1 MARNITKAMH
11 CTLILLSEGEE
22 ELTHLRVGLGEAGH
36 FPDRIVRLGRES
48 LLAQE
53 LSMGMERGNT
63 VLCDPA
69 GQARSLV
76 ARLPLRLLGEISD
89 SSLFLTEGDAFLLV
103 VRSRPDWLA
112 LRPLLEE
119 RRPSCFARL
128 LHCFPAPP
136 AILQEWPRGC
146 SLVQVEPHRGG
157 WRIWLAEEGQAEIAI
172 ESLDRSE
179 RRLRE
184 ACPSSYLGRST
195 LPLAVGKSL
204 LARGLQVAVAESCTG
219 GLLSHLLT
227 EMPGASAYF
236 RQGLVV
242 YSNEAKMALLG
253 IPASRLREF
262 GAVSS
267 IIAEELAQRVRQQAG
282 ANLALGITGIAGP
295 GGGTLKKPV
304 GTVYLALAGPEGVR
318 SSFLQ
323 LTGNRS
329 QIQEQAANWALFTLW
344 RWLQRVPIPNPE
356 S

>member
-1 MARNITKAMH
+1 MH

-22 ELTHLRVGLGEAGH
+22 ELTHFRAGLGEAGH

-53 LSMGMERGNT
+53 LSIGLDRGNT

-69 GQARSLV
+69 GRARSLV

-103 VRSRPDWLA
+103 AQSQPDWPA

-119 RRPSCFARL
+119 RRPSRFARL

-136 AILQEWPRGC
+136 ALLQEWPHGWPP
-146 SLVQVEPHRGG
+146 VQVEPYRGR
-157 WRIWLAEEGQAEIAI
+157 WRLWLLAEGEGRAAV
-172 ESLDRSE
+172 ESLDRLE
-179 RRLRE
+179 GWLRE
-184 ACPSSYLGRST
+184 ARPSSYLGHST
-195 LPLAVGKSL
+195 LPLAVGESL
-204 LARGLQVAVAESCTG
+204 LARGLQLAVAESCTG

-253 IPASRLREF
+253 IP
-262 GAVSS
+262 VSS
-267 IIAEELAQRVRQQAG
+267 LEVDGVVSASVAEELAQRVRHQAG
-282 ANLALGITGIAGP
+282 ADLALGITGLAGP
-295 GGGTLKKPV
+295 GGGTLEKPV

-318 SSFLQ
+318 SSLLQ
-323 LTGNRS
+323 LAGNRS
-329 QIQEQAANWALFTLW
+329 QIQDQAANWALLILW
-344 RWLQRVPIPNPE
+344 RWLQRAPLPNHE

>member
-1 MARNITKAMH
+1 MH

-22 ELTHLRVGLGEAGH
+22 ELTRLRVGLGEAGH

-53 LSMGMERGNT
+53 LSMGLERGNT
-63 VLCDPA
+63 ALCDPA
-69 GQARSLV
+69 GRARSLV

-89 SSLFLTEGDAFLLV
+89 SSFFLTEGDAFLLV
-103 VRSRPDWLA
+103 VRSQPDWSA

-128 LHCFPAPP
+128 LHCFPTPP
-136 AILQEWPRGC
+136 AIPPEWPRGC

-157 WRIWLAEEGQAEIAI
+157 WRIWLAAEGEGEDAV

-179 RRLRE
+179 VWLRE
-184 ACPSSYLGRST
+184 TRPFSYLGRST
-195 LPLAVGKSL
+195 LSLAVGESL
-204 LARGLQVAVAESCTG
+204 LAQGLQLAVAESCTG

-253 IPASRLREF
+253 ISASSLEVD
-262 GAVSS
+262 GAVSAS
-267 IIAEELAQRVRQQAG
+267 VAEELAQRVRHQAG
-282 ANLALGITGIAGP
+282 ADLALGITGLAGP
-295 GGGTLKKPV
+295 GGGTLEKPV

-318 SSFLQ
+318 SSLLQ
-323 LTGNRS
+323 LAGNRS
-329 QIQEQAANWALFTLW
+329 QIQDQAANWALFILW
-344 RWLQRVPIPNPE
+344 RWLQRAPLPNHE